1 MATKKRITLEVEPE
15 LQRRLK
21 VTVAHRGT
29 TIREYCE
36 KAIRKELD
44 TDEASRSE

>member
-15 LQRRLK
+15 LQKRLK

-44 TDEASRSE
+44 TDEASRPE